1 MDQGIM
7 TLITVGIILAA
18 AAGVLWLLYT
28 VIWHGVRRG
37 MLEFSHVQLAP
48 SAPSAAWHHARRVP
62 AGRVPAGGVPDY
74 PPREWV

>member
-1 MDQGIM
+1 M

-18 AAGVLWLLYT
+18 AGGVLWLLYT

-37 MLEFSHVQLAP
+37 MLEFSHSQLAP
-48 SAPSAAWHHARRVP
+48 SAPAAAWHHAR
-62 AGRVPAGGVPDY
+62 RVPAGGVPDY

>member
-1 MDQGIM
+1 M

-18 AAGVLWLLYT
+18 AGGMLWLLYT

-37 MLEFSHVQLAP
+37 MLEFSHSQLAP
-48 SAPSAAWHHARRVP
+48 SAPAAAWHHARRVP
-62 AGRVPAGGVPDY
+62 AGGVPAGGVPDY